1 MDELEHMF
9 VWAEKVD
16 DATALVR
23 SALERVDAV
32 GGAAAA
38 AECAAAVAAVAAI
51 PPARA
56 SQPSVQIEATVRF
69 ISAAHAL
76 AAIPAPGDGNPQQR
90 AVHLAEIECAMH
102 AAAARAQAA
111 RFVVFSGKVNF
122 PGPLQPA
129 LVTWSCHWDAMAY
142 HYEAMGRLVAGLDR
156 EGVGA
161 EIAGGLTA
169 TLDTMA
175 IWIDHTQAAYDAF
188 PGPQGPPPD
197 LDPELKRSFDSYR
210 ETLAI
215 DREALAEWRTLAAAP
230 DGLVQPPGRPTL
242 ARLVELDNRRAA
254 LHTARMEV
262 AARINA
268 AAATN

>member
-9 VWAEKVD
+9 IWAEKVD

-23 SALERVDAV
+23 IALERVDAV

-38 AECAAAVAAVAAI
+38 EECAAAVAAVASI
-51 PPARA
+51 PPTRP
-56 SQPSVQIEATVRF
+56 SQPSVQIEATARF
-69 ISAAHAL
+69 ISAAQAL
-76 AAIPAPGDGNPQQR
+76 SAIPGPGDGNPQQR

-129 LVTWSCHWDAMAY
+129 LVAWSCHWDAMAY
-142 HYEAMGRLVAGLDR
+142 HYDAMGRLVAGLDR
-156 EGVGA
+156 DGVGV
-161 EIAGGLTA
+161 EIASGLTA

-175 IWIDHTQAAYDAF
+175 AWIDRTQAAYDAF
-188 PGPQGPPPD
+188 PRPQGPPPD
-197 LDPELKRSFDSYR
+197 LDPELKRSFDSYL
-210 ETLAI
+210 ETIAM
-215 DREALAEWRTLAAAP
+215 DREALGEWRKLAAAP
-230 DGLVQPPGRPTL
+230 DGLVQPEGRPIL
-242 ARLVELDNRRAA
+242 ARLIELDNRRAT

-268 AAATN
+268 ATATN